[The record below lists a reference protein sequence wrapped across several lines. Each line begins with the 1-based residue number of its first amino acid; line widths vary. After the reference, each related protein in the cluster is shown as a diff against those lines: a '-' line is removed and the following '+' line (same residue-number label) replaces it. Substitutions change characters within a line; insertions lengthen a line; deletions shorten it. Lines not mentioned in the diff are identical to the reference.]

1 MRPGMPTASLA
12 PKAAICVVAASAP
25 CLRINGCAR
34 SGARPR
40 LDIPRL
46 EKSSG
51 NLRDSRPSDLLAVG
65 LAVDETAVQD
75 ADQTVGQS
83 AQSLM
88 VGLAACAQDV
98 VSTPGAVGASER
110 GECPLVAGVGEPA
123 VACHPGENDL
133 ASAGSLSDGRGARI
147 ALASLRMQKSGSVI
161 TELGHSPG
169 AEDNTESRQTEV
181 DLGVRVLLKTRGQLL
196 LEGCDLLVELF
207 DDCHGGGDTMAIGFN
222 EKRGR
227 LQLGQSQL
235 GLDLSGLCL
244 QISLPAPM
252 AESRDDFCLG
262 EGASTDRGR
271 GLLQD
276 GNRVGRVQV
285 VERAQGSGVKLTQR
299 VAKLVDLALSSPDQT
314 LMSSGK
320 DLDRLGEVGI
330 SGQRPISVTVGA
342 DEVRQDPSIAGVG
355 LRTRGRMAVSIA
367 ARGQRINGIDLV
379 AGGHQRA
386 DEQASVDF
394 DANDHPRRI
403 FSVLGDE
410 GMQLANSIKPFWNSS
425 LCEHLPLFVDH
436 ANVVVGFGPVDSY
449 KDHRHLLGRT
459 HGYRAEGEQRRANRA
474 VLKAQ
479 HPTGR
484 PSLLTCRRGHCLGVE
499 LRRSASVSA
508 HPPKARMNRTI
519 LAALRLL
526 AAPDSARFDPNGPI
540 YGPNSARLAQNERL
554 AQGS

>member
-1 MRPGMPTASLA
+1 MSRSAIPSRSRFAIGAARSTHIATPGATWAASRKSFSSMGARASPASRAAARYRSFASRDAPPSSAAVASTESLQALEARTEAVDGSSAPMRP
-12 PKAAICVVAASAP
+12 ICFVAAFAP
-25 CLRINGCAR
+25 RSRIHECAR

-51 NLRDSRPSDLLAVG
+51 SLDESRPSDALAIR
-65 LAVDETAVQD
+65 LAVDQTAVQD
-75 ADQTVGQS
+75 ADQTICKGP
-83 AQSLM
+83 QSLM
-88 VGLAACAQDV
+88 VSLAAGAQDV
-98 VSTPGAVGASER
+98 VSMSRAFGASQG

-123 VACHPGENDL
+123 VARHPRENDL
-133 ASAGSLSDGRGARI
+133 ASAGGLGDGRSARI

-196 LEGCDLLVELF
+196 LEGCDLQVELF
-207 DDCHGGGDTMAIGFN
+207 DDCHGGGDTMTIGFN

-227 LQLGQSQL
+227 LQLRQSQL

-252 AESRDDFCLG
+252 AESRDDSCLG

-271 GLLQD
+271 SLLQD
-276 GNRVGRVQV
+276 GNCIGRVQV

-320 DLDRLGEVGI
+320 YLDRLGEVGV
-330 SGQRPISVTVGA
+330 SGQRPIFVAVGA

-355 LRTRGRMAVSIA
+355 LCTRGRMAVSIA

-379 AGGHQRA
+379 AGGYQRA
-386 DEQASVDF
+386 NEQATVDF

-403 FSVLGDE
+403 FSVLGRSE
-410 GMQLANSIKPFWNSS
+410 
-425 LCEHLPLFVDH
+425 EH
-436 ANVVVGFGPVDSY
+436 
-449 KDHRHLLGRT
+449 
-459 HGYRAEGEQRRANRA
+459 
-474 VLKAQ
+474 
-479 HPTGR
+479 
-484 PSLLTCRRGHCLGVE
+484 
-499 LRRSASVSA
+499 
-508 HPPKARMNRTI
+508 
-519 LAALRLL
+519 
-526 AAPDSARFDPNGPI
+526 
-540 YGPNSARLAQNERL
+540 
-554 AQGS
+554 